1 MKDRSTKKKKLGS
14 YPYLSVTLT
23 VALSLLMIGLF
34 GIISIHAKRLTQLIQ
49 SNVEIQ
55 VFLNKSVTENERI
68 RIQKTILAK
77 SYTPSDV
84 NEKPIVFVSK
94 EQAAAEFIES
104 TGEDFSQLL
113 GDNPLRDSFV
123 VKILP
128 EYQSVDSLNLV
139 KSEIENIRGV
149 FEVSYVESLVDS
161 INKNLAKIGFILIG
175 IALIL
180 LIVVVVLINNTIKL
194 ALFSQRFLI
203 RSMQLV
209 GATGSFIKRPFL
221 RRAVSF
227 GLFAGA
233 IASSILLGLI
243 IYANNKI
250 EDLSQLQRQEDIAL
264 LFGVLILLGVGV
276 AYISTYRAVNKY
288 LKTSLDELY

>member
-77 SYTPSDV
+77 SYTPTDV
-84 NEKPIVFVSK
+84 NDNPIVFVSK

-128 EYQSVDSLNLV
+128 EYQSVDSLNLI

-221 RRAVSF
+221 RRAISF
-227 GLFAGA
+227 GFFAGA